1 MDLAADSSGHRR
13 QRVGG
18 SETFRAPRGGNRA
31 AAHAGKMCRILINQT
46 MGCIGDDLTLEN
58 GDKPGGAGR
67 KAAEQETPQKPLRG
81 GKRAGAGSASP
92 EMTPTTAAVA
102 EQAGNQSLINQTLV
116 AGGDKRGGKR
126 RGAGRKT
133 AEEETRRRGKPA
145 AVPPL
150 VPTEPPAQTP
160 EEFLGVVMND
170 PANPSGHG
178 PG

>member
-1 MDLAADSSGHRR
+1 M
-13 QRVGG
+13 
-18 SETFRAPRGGNRA
+18 
-31 AAHAGKMCRILINQT
+31 
-46 MGCIGDDLTLEN
+46 TLEN

-67 KAAEQETPQKPLRG
+67 KPAEETSQKPSRG
-81 GKRAGAGSASP
+81 GKRPGSGRPSLATAG
-92 EMTPTTAAVA
+92 VA
-102 EQAGNQSLINQTLV
+102 DHTVGQGLINQTLV